1 MRGTTVIDSVP
12 PVTADQLIS
21 QFRHGEMV
29 LLVLD
34 QSDGE
39 QTGVV
44 TMAAEYC
51 LADHVTFMAR
61 QARGLVS
68 LALTEER
75 CEQLNLPPM
84 ADLASSGTVKLS
96 IEASTGIETGISAAD
111 RARTVQVAV
120 APDAKPSDLVQPG
133 HIFPV
138 ATLSGGVLIRTGAA
152 EAGVDLATLAGLT
165 PAAVFAEVLDANGD
179 VANAAALVDFADAH
193 DLTVGR
199 VTDLVDYRL
208 NNDRTV
214 DLIRQGPIA
223 TRYGEF
229 TLSVYQEST
238 QGHIHMAL
246 SLGNI
251 IADAP
256 TLVRVHTAASIRD
269 LLAVDSPDRVSWSI
283 QDSLSRVASEGSG
296 AVVLINKEETDAD
309 LLAQVDA
316 ALGND
321 LPDDSQQRS
330 VGYSQVGMG
339 AQILRDL
346 GVGKIRLMGAP
357 VKYNALEGFGLEVVE
372 FVEPEAVASGQ

>member
-1 MRGTTVIDSVP
+1 
-12 PVTADQLIS
+12 
-21 QFRHGEMV
+21 MV

-34 QSDGE
+34 QSDGG

-44 TMAAEYC
+44 TMAAEC
-51 LADHVTFMAR
+51 CEASHVTFMAR

-68 LALTEER
+68 LALTEAR

-84 ADLASSGTVKLS
+84 ADPATSGAVKLS
-96 IEASTGIETGISAAD
+96 IEASTGIDTGISAAD
-111 RARTVQVAV
+111 RARTVRVAV

-133 HIFPV
+133 HVFPV

-165 PAAVFAEVLDANGD
+165 PAAVFAEVLDTHGELAD
-179 VANAAALVDFADAH
+179 ASALVAFADAH
-193 DLTVGR
+193 DLSVGR

-208 NNDRTV
+208 NHSRTV
-214 DLIRQGPIA
+214 DLIRSGQIT
-223 TRYGEF
+223 TRHGEF
-229 TLSVYQEST
+229 MLSVYQEST
-238 QGHIHMAL
+238 QGRVHMAL
-246 SLGNI
+246 SKGEF
-251 IADAP
+251 DQETP
-256 TLVRVHTAASIRD
+256 TLVRVHTVSSVRD
-269 LLAVDSPDRVSWSI
+269 LLAVSLAERASWSI
-283 QDSLSRVASEGSG
+283 QDSLSRVGLEGG
-296 AVVLINKEETDAD
+296 GVVVLINKQESDAE

-316 ALGND
+316 VLGAD
-321 LPDDSQQRS
+321 LPDDSQQKS

-372 FVEPEAVASGQ
+372 FVEPEAMPPA

>member
-1 MRGTTVIDSVP
+1 MIDSVP
-12 PVTADQLIS
+12 PTSAEQLIS
-21 QFRHGEMV
+21 EFRRGEMV

-34 QSDGE
+34 QSDGG

-44 TMAAEYC
+44 AMAAEC
-51 LADHVTFMAR
+51 CEASHVTFMAR

-68 LALTEER
+68 LALTEAR

-84 ADLASSGTVKLS
+84 VDPTTSGAVKLS
-96 IEASTGIETGISAAD
+96 IEASAGIDTGISAAD
-111 RARTVQVAV
+111 RARTVRVAV

-165 PAAVFAEVLDANGD
+165 PAAVFAEVLDTHGELAD
-179 VANAAALVDFADAH
+179 ASALVAFADAH
-193 DLTVGR
+193 DLSVGR

-208 NNDRTV
+208 NHYRTV
-214 DLIRQGPIA
+214 DLIRSGQIT
-223 TRYGEF
+223 TRHGEF
-229 TLSVYQEST
+229 MLSVYQEST
-238 QGHIHMAL
+238 QGHVHMAL
-246 SLGNI
+246 SKGEF
-251 IADAP
+251 DKETP
-256 TLVRVHTAASIRD
+256 TLVRVHTVSSVRD
-269 LLAVDSPDRVSWSI
+269 LLAVSSTERASWSI
-283 QDSLSRVASEGSG
+283 QDSLSRVGYEGG
-296 AVVLINKEETDAD
+296 VVVLINKQESDVE

-316 ALGND
+316 VLGAD
-321 LPDDSQQRS
+321 LPDDSQQKS

-372 FVEPEAVASGQ
+372 FVEPEAMPPA